1 MSSIFTPTFYVSIFS
16 SIGLVLSEILPLLP
30 IKSNGILHSILI
42 LFQKNTQESQNVS
55 SKIHQTLD
63 EYEKEI
69 KNVKERRNQSIIVS
83 SGVAESPRSD
93 DTTELNVNE
102 IEDVK
107 QKLNNIVNRLQK
119 LQRDL
124 NDV

>member
-93 DTTELNVNE
+93 DTTELNINE

>member
-30 IKSNGILHSILI
+30 IKSNGILHSLII